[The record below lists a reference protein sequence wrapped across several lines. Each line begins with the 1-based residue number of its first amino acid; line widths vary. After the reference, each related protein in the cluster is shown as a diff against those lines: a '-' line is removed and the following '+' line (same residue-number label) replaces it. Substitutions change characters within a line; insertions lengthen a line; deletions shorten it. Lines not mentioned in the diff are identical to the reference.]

1 MSTIKSACIID
12 DDDIL
17 VYGMKILMQEV
28 GFSDDVL
35 VFSNGLEALEAML
48 EIINR
53 GESLPSVI
61 FLDLNMPILDG
72 WGFLDDFLKIPN
84 NNRDRVTIYVMSSSI
99 DPRDEEKSSEYKSVV
114 SNYILK
120 PIAPADLEAILKD
133 VNRHCN

>member
-1 MSTIKSACIID
+1 
-12 DDDIL
+12 
-17 VYGMKILMQEV
+17 MQEV